1 MRTLSL
7 GHMSKRTPSKWPQA
21 EPTTLQRLSSFLLKD
36 LLPSFVM
43 VTIVSLLA
51 LYVGAKIDQAK
62 STSADR
68 MVGISTH
75 P

>member
-7 GHMSKRTPSKWPQA
+7 GHMSKSNSSKWPQA
-21 EPTTLQRLSSFLLKD
+21 EPTTLQRLGRFLLKD
-36 LLPSFVM
+36 LLPSIVM
-43 VTIVSLLA
+43 VFIVSLLA

-62 STSADR
+62 STAAER
-68 MVGISTH
+68 AVEISSH